1 MRVKENMG
9 RMPRLRRAFALA
21 EDRYLLVLILIVV
34 SLLVTAL
41 AANSTL
47 GRLAVVV
54 VLGGTLVQT
63 LRTSGWQPRS
73 VRRGMLTFVGLL
85 VISGIVGVVTP
96 AETETAFLLLVGMGL
111 VLTAIVAIV
120 RRLVQQPAITMKTVL
135 GALCIYLY
143 AGMLFA
149 LLYGVVDVWSADPFF
164 TQTDKATSLDYVYF
178 SIVTMTT
185 VGYGDYTAA
194 GDLGRMLAVSEALF
208 GQLYLVS
215 VVAMLVGNLG
225 HVAPRKRLRDVD
237 ESNEAGAVA
246 ESDEGSGESGSGEGA
261 GSPGDGVPR
270 RDA

>member
-1 MRVKENMG
+1 MPHDDR
-9 RMPRLRRAFALA
+9 RFPRLRRGFARA
-21 EDRYLLVLILIVV
+21 DDRYLLVLVLIVV

-41 AANSTL
+41 AADTGL
-47 GRLAVVV
+47 GRFIVVV
-54 VLGGTLVQT
+54 VLATTFVQT
-63 LRTSGWQPRS
+63 LRTSGWKPRS
-73 VRRGMLTFVGLL
+73 VRRSIAVVVGLL
-85 VISGIVGVVTP
+85 VVSGVVELTAG
-96 AETETAFLLLVGMGL
+96 AETETAFLLIVGMGL
-111 VLTAIVAIV
+111 VLMAVVAII

-149 LLYGVVDVWSADPFF
+149 LLYGVVDVVNSEPFF

-194 GDLGRMLAVSEALF
+194 GDLGRMLAISEALF

-225 HVAPRKRLRDVD
+225 REAPRNRLKGLD
-237 ESNEAGAVA
+237 ESPDAGAKADSVPVV
-246 ESDEGSGESGSGEGA
+246 GE
-261 GSPGDGVPR
+261 
-270 RDA
+270 DAAS

>member
-1 MRVKENMG
+1 
-9 RMPRLRRAFALA
+9 MPDSKRRSLRLRAAFARA
-21 EDRYLLVLILIVV
+21 DDRYLLVLILIVV

-41 AANSTL
+41 AADNAV
-47 GRLAVVV
+47 GRFVVV
-54 VLGGTLVQT
+54 AVLGATFVQT
-63 LRTSGWQPRS
+63 LRTSGWKPRS
-73 VRRGMLTFVGLL
+73 VRRSILFVVGL
-85 VISGIVGVVTP
+85 IIVSAVVELTAGVD
-96 AETETAFLLLVGMGL
+96 TETAFLLIVGMGL
-111 VLTAIVAIV
+111 VLMAVAAIV

-149 LLYGVVDVWSADPFF
+149 LLYGVVDVVNSDPFF

-194 GDLGRMLAVSEALF
+194 GDLGRMLAISEALF

-225 HVAPRKRLRDVD
+225 REAPRRRLRGLEESHDAGATD
-237 ESNEAGAVA
+237 ESVPDVPEDAV
-246 ESDEGSGESGSGEGA
+246 S
-261 GSPGDGVPR
+261 
-270 RDA
+270 